1 VIDRI
6 LGVVTAACITALL
19 ATRPKPLIAHLTS
32 SKSTLRNHG
41 LGRIDRLDQ
50 TLTTAAEV
58 FPAFTLA
65 HRQELFPK
73 LGLP

>member
-6 LGVVTAACITALL
+6 LGVVTADACITALL
-19 ATRPKPLIAHLTS
+19 ATRPKPLIANLTS

-50 TLTTAAEV
+50 
-58 FPAFTLA
+58 P
-65 HRQELFPK
+65 
-73 LGLP
+73 